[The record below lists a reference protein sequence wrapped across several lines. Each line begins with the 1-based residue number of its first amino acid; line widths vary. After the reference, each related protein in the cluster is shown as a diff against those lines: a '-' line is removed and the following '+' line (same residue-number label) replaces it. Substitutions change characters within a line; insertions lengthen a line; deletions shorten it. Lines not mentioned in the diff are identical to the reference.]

1 MYTPSRKLP
10 MRAVCARYEVVSRSI
25 ERWLERSELGF
36 PQPTYINKRRYW
48 DAAELDAWD
57 RRCAAQTASGQSPRK
72 KMPPR
77 KAAPEE
83 ATAA

>member
-1 MYTPSRKLP
+1 MHNQNRKLP
-10 MRAVCARYEVVSRSI
+10 TRAVCARYSVVARSV
-25 ERWLERSELGF
+25 ERWLDRPELDF
-36 PQPTYINKRRYW
+36 PKPTFINKRRYW